1 MSQTLKFES
10 SWDKAL
16 PEQDRLMIKQVFGQ
30 INHETAEQTTTFTP
44 LWQAQNYKG
53 ELLVTVVINN
63 YSEDELT
70 FDQAPINYIE
80 DGQVLAT
87 HFFTLKTV
95 IIPPKTSMPWAFIYP
110 VENIS
115 PQATLNNGVLSWA

>member
-1 MSQTLKFES
+1 MPQTLNFEP

-16 PEQDRLMIKQVFGQ
+16 PEQDRLKIEQTFEQ
-30 INHETAEQTTTFTP
+30 INHDTTEQSITFTP

-63 YSEDELT
+63 YSEDKLS
-70 FDQAPINYIE
+70 FDQTPINYIE
-80 DGQVLAT
+80 DGQILAT

-95 IIPPKTSMPWAFIYP
+95 TIPPKTSMPWAFIFP

-115 PQATLNNGVLSWA
+115 QQATFDDGILRWA